1 MRPVISGCLL
11 FCIFTNKYSACP
23 KISSHVGDGST
34 PRAKTRPTNCEPT
47 AERQSHSTA
56 AAEVKRERSLP
67 LPISTH
73 LAPHFSTNV
82 AAQSVCRGR
91 GERWWRPY
99 APTTSPKLL
108 SWSTPMTESPIHG
121 QFSASFFSSLDHMFL
136 RIVFSW
142 ELQDTIS
149 TWDSSDFS
157 ESMGS
162 VFGVPSHT
170 TPWMLMFPRASYS
183 MWVQEPVP
191 WALLEKQMLRM
202 KLWECVY
209 LPTSPVG
216 CHLSLPTVLVR
227 DLIISHLK
235 Y

>member
-1 MRPVISGCLL
+1 MDISLYPGAPSLSQLGWASWNRWCNCKIFMRPVISGCLL

-108 SWSTPMTESPIHG
+108 S
-121 QFSASFFSSLDHMFL
+121 
-136 RIVFSW
+136 
-142 ELQDTIS
+142 
-149 TWDSSDFS
+149 
-157 ESMGS
+157 
-162 VFGVPSHT
+162 
-170 TPWMLMFPRASYS
+170 
-183 MWVQEPVP
+183 
-191 WALLEKQMLRM
+191 
-202 KLWECVY
+202 
-209 LPTSPVG
+209 
-216 CHLSLPTVLVR
+216 
-227 DLIISHLK
+227 
-235 Y
+235 